1 VRFTEPDTET
11 AGERNS
17 ARDRAKCGC
26 GVVYGGLLEL
36 VLGSALRVDRTSTK
50 VGHQKICLRL
60 LGTNTNEP
68 YDLLQNLGSAL
79 WVGRPSAVGHRT
91 IRNE

>member
-36 VLGSALRVDRTSTK
+36 VLVSYRASPMVTLF
-50 VGHQKICLRL
+50 
-60 LGTNTNEP
+60 NTC
-68 YDLLQNLGSAL
+68 
-79 WVGRPSAVGHRT
+79 
-91 IRNE
+91 I